1 MHRRQRDERVDTAQL
16 VETPEGVDFRQR
28 PAGPTVRFWA
38 AAVDIALRSALL
50 LGTSMALSLF
60 GTVGSGLQLI
70 ITFAA
75 IWGYPIAFEMWW
87 NGTTPGKHWFDLQVR
102 HVDGTPITWKGSI
115 IRNLLRAADFLPVGY
130 LIGLASTVV
139 SPRFQRIGDIAADTI
154 VCHTEHSQDLSDL
167 ELPDADPLP
176 VPVRLS
182 PGEQAA
188 IVQFALRSPQWS
200 GERRREIADA
210 AHGLLDSNR
219 TNHNVAS
226 GLGDDDKKVEQLQRM
241 ASAIVQGR

>member
-1 MHRRQRDERVDTAQL
+1 MDTAQL

-50 LGTSMALSLF
+50 LGTSMAMSLF

-87 NGTTPGKHWFDLQVR
+87 NGITPGKHWFDLQVR

-154 VCHTEHSQDLSDL
+154 VCHTENARNLADLD
-167 ELPDADPLP
+167 LPDADPLP
-176 VPVRLS
+176 VPARLS
-182 PGEQAA
+182 PGEEAA
-188 IVQFALRSPQWS
+188 IVQYALRSPQWS
-200 GERRREIADA
+200 VERRREIAEA
-210 AHGLLDSNR
+210 ADGLFDFNR
-219 TNHNVAS
+219 TNLDVS
-226 GLGDDDKKVEQLQRM
+226 SELDDDDRRVEQLQRM

>member
-1 MHRRQRDERVDTAQL
+1 MHRRQRDDRVDTAQL

-38 AAVDIALRSALL
+38 AAVDFALRSALL
-50 LGTSMALSLF
+50 LGTSMAMSSF

-70 ITFAA
+70 FTFAA
-75 IWGYPIAFEMWW
+75 VWGYPIAFEMWW
-87 NGTTPGKHWFDLQVR
+87 NGITPGKHWFDLQVR

-115 IRNLLRAADFLPVGY
+115 IRNLLRAADFLPIGY
-130 LIGLASTVV
+130 LIGLVSTVV
-139 SPRFQRIGDIAADTI
+139 SPRFQRIGDIAADTV
-154 VCHTEHSQDLSDL
+154 VCHTNNAGDLSDL

-176 VPVRLS
+176 VPARLS

-188 IVQFALRSPQWS
+188 IVQYALRSTQWS
-200 GERRREIADA
+200 VERRREIADA
-210 AHGLLDSNR
+210 AGGLLDFNR
-219 TNHNVAS
+219 TNHDAS
-226 GLGDDDKKVEQLQRM
+226 SKLDDDDQKVEQLRRL